1 MRKIFVFLLAFVTF
15 FSADAQNELLEKG
28 NKQMELNNFPA
39 AIQTFGK
46 ALKAAPNSASIMS
59 KIAEANARLGK
70 YKEAENLLAKAAN
83 IAKADPITALKYG
96 KILMRNGNYAEA
108 KKWFT
113 TYSKTNAVE
122 GQHFAESCD
131 FALENATLPSLY
143 KVENAGLIN
152 SQFDEFG
159 AAFIGEKLV
168 YSSGR
173 MDMQRKTSQMSTGS
187 NQLFVSD
194 LAKGKPSSNAFF
206 RTDLKSNYN
215 DGPIAVSAD
224 EKTVVITRNNI
235 INGLGMQQNG
245 LELSLAVAD
254 LNKNGDW
261 SNAKPFNQNIVGF
274 STGFA
279 CLSADGNTIYFASD
293 RPGGQ
298 GGFDLYKSAKTDNG
312 WSVPANLGDAINT
325 SGNEITPYL
334 DGENLFFSSDYHQGF
349 GGYDVFRAEK
359 TGSDFKT
366 IYHLGS
372 AVNTNADDYNFVFKS
387 NSNTGFLTSNREGG
401 KGGTDIYSVGKDAN
415 DIVITVKGADNQA
428 IEGAKIDFS
437 KCGEAAF
444 LTDANGKYS
453 LQTTSSFV
461 CEAEISKDGFEK
473 ITANIIAGKGVYTI
487 VLKKDV
493 PPFSGFL
500 SDTKSNAI
508 EGATVKATNK
518 TTKEVLET
526 VTLANGEYSLPL
538 AENATYDLSFSRPG
552 FVNLQARNVKT
563 GDGAKRNILGRN
575 TLMDVGEAL
584 PTEAG
589 VASLTP
595 KGSPA
600 IARDRKG
607 FAVQIA
613 SVTGEKIDM
622 LPYEKVKSVGA
633 IYTTF
638 ANATSKVKIGTFE
651 KRDDA
656 VAALAKVKEQG
667 FIQSFIVEEGK
678 IAVQPKEMSKGE
690 DKKPAPTPKTPAIKQ
705 KITDYKVRIVTL
717 KDASKFDKKGLSAV
731 AKVDEIKS
739 GGNTVIVLTDFISL
753 EAAKIARDKAI
764 GLGFKDAFVVQSKD
778 GKLIKVD

>member
-1 MRKIFVFLLAFVTF
+1 MLFR
-15 FSADAQNELLEKG
+15 S
-28 NKQMELNNFPA
+28 
-39 AIQTFGK
+39 
-46 ALKAAPNSASIMS
+46 
-59 KIAEANARLGK
+59 R
-70 YKEAENLLAKAAN
+70 
-83 IAKADPITALKYG
+83 
-96 KILMRNGNYAEA
+96 
-108 KKWFT
+108 
-113 TYSKTNAVE
+113 
-122 GQHFAESCD
+122 
-131 FALENATLPSLY
+131 PSLY

-173 MDMQRKTSQMSTGS
+173 MDMQRKTSKMSVGS

-194 LAKGKPSSNAFF
+194 LAKGKPSSNGFF
-206 RTDLKSNYN
+206 KADLKNNYN

-224 EKTVVITRNNI
+224 EKTVVITHNNI
-235 INGLGMQQNG
+235 INGLGAVQQNG
-245 LELSLAVAD
+245 LELSLSVAD
-254 LNKNGDW
+254 LKNGDW
-261 SNAKPFNQNIVGF
+261 SNAKPFNQNSVGF

-312 WSVPANLGDAINT
+312 WSVPVNLGDAINT
-325 SGNEITPYL
+325 TGNEITPYL

-387 NSNTGFLTSNREGG
+387 NNNTGFLTSNREGG

-415 DIVITVKGADNQA
+415 DIVITVKSADNQV

-444 LTDANGKYS
+444 LTDINGKYS

-461 CEAEISKDGFEK
+461 CEAEISKDGFGK
-473 ITANIIAGKGVYTI
+473 TTANIVAGKGVYNV

-552 FVNLQARNVKT
+552 FVNLQSRNIKT
-563 GDGAKRNILGRN
+563 GDGAKRNILGKN

-584 PTEAG
+584 PTDAGFTSITKKGG
-589 VASLTP
+589 VAN
-595 KGSPA
+595 K
-600 IARDRKG
+600 KG

-622 LPYEKVKSVGA
+622 SPYEKVKSVGA

-638 ANATSKVKIGTFE
+638 ANATSKVKVGTFE

-678 IAVQPKEMSKGE
+678 IAVQPKEMGKIE
-690 DKKPAPTPKTPAIKQ
+690 DKKTVLVPKISVIKE
-705 KITDYKVRIVTL
+705 KMTDYKVRIATL
-717 KDASKFDKKGLSAV
+717 KDVLKFDKKGLSAI
-731 AKVDEIKS
+731 AKVDEMKS
-739 GGNTVIVLTDFISL
+739 GDNTIIVLTDFISL
-753 EAAKIARDKAI
+753 ADAKAACEKAI
-764 GLGFKDAFVVQSKD
+764 NLGFKDAFVVQPKD
-778 GKLIKVD
+778 GKLVKVN

>member
-1 MRKIFVFLLAFVTF
+1 
-15 FSADAQNELLEKG
+15 
-28 NKQMELNNFPA
+28 
-39 AIQTFGK
+39 
-46 ALKAAPNSASIMS
+46 
-59 KIAEANARLGK
+59 
-70 YKEAENLLAKAAN
+70 
-83 IAKADPITALKYG
+83 
-96 KILMRNGNYAEA
+96 
-108 KKWFT
+108 
-113 TYSKTNAVE
+113 
-122 GQHFAESCD
+122 
-131 FALENATLPSLY
+131 
-143 KVENAGLIN
+143 
-152 SQFDEFG
+152 
-159 AAFIGEKLV
+159 
-168 YSSGR
+168 
-173 MDMQRKTSQMSTGS
+173 
-187 NQLFVSD
+187 
-194 LAKGKPSSNAFF
+194 
-206 RTDLKSNYN
+206 
-215 DGPIAVSAD
+215 
-224 EKTVVITRNNI
+224 
-235 INGLGMQQNG
+235 MQQNG
-245 LELSLAVAD
+245 LELSLSVAD
-254 LNKNGDW
+254 LKNGDW
-261 SNAKPFNQNIVGF
+261 SNSKPFNQNAVGF
-274 STGFA
+274 SSGFA

-312 WSVPANLGDAINT
+312 WSVPVNLGDAINT
-325 SGNEITPYL
+325 AGNEITPYL

-387 NSNTGFLTSNREGG
+387 NNNTGFLTSNREGG

-461 CEAEISKDGFEK
+461 CEAEISKDGFGK
-473 ITANIIAGKGVYTI
+473 TTANIVAGKGVYNV

-500 SDTKSNAI
+500 SDTKKNAI
-508 EGATVKATNK
+508 EGVTVKATNK
-518 TTKEVLET
+518 TTKEILET

-552 FVNLQARNVKT
+552 YVNLQSRNVKT
-563 GDGAKRNILGRN
+563 GDGAKRDILGQN
-575 TLMDVGEAL
+575 TLLNTGEAL

-589 VASLTP
+589 VTFVQ
-595 KGSPA
+595 KG
-600 IARDRKG
+600 IVKDKKG

-622 LPYEKVKSVGA
+622 SPYDKIKSIGA

-667 FIQSFIVEEGK
+667 FIQAFIVEEGK
-678 IAVQPKEMSKGE
+678 IAVQPKEMGRVE
-690 DKKPAPTPKTPAIKQ
+690 DKKPQTPKAVFS
-705 KITDYKVRIVTL
+705 DYKVRIATL
-717 KDASKFDKKGLSAV
+717 KDATKFDKKGLSAI
-731 AKVDEIKS
+731 AKVDEMKS
-739 GGNTVIVLTDFISL
+739 GDNTIIVLTDFISL
-753 EAAKIARDKAI
+753 ADAKAACEKAI
-764 GLGFKDAFVVQSKD
+764 NLGFKDAFVVQPKD
-778 GKLIKVD
+778 GKLVKAEVKGVK